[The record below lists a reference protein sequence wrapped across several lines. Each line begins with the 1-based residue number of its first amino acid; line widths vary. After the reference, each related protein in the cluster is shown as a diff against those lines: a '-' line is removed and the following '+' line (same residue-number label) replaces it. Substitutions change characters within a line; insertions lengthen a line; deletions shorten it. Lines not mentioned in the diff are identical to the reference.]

1 MASKQDK
8 FFFGNLIRAAESSC
22 RSAAYLV
29 SCLEAFEV
37 SRMGDMLETM
47 HGYEHQ
53 GDETRHEMSAA
64 LARAFVTPVDR
75 EDLDLL
81 SHNID
86 DVTDCV
92 EDVLQ
97 TIYVNHITAIPDSIR
112 DFAGLISRACTV
124 MKEMLEEFENFKR
137 PARLHELVIR
147 LSDLEEEGDRMYL
160 QMKYDLLR
168 GEPDV
173 LAVISW
179 REILDKM
186 ENCLDTCEHVGDC
199 VGTVVMKN
207 S

>member
-8 FFFGNLIRAAESSC
+8 FFFRNLIAATDCSC
-22 RSAAYLV
+22 KSADYLV
-29 SCLEAFEV
+29 SCLEQFEGANI
-37 SRMGDMLETM
+37 RAMLDEM

-53 GDETRHEMSAA
+53 GDIQKHEMTAA
-64 LARAFVTPVDR
+64 LAKAFVTPIDR

-81 SHNID
+81 SRNID

-97 TIYVNHITAIPDSIR
+97 TIYVNHIQHIPEEIR
-112 DFAGLISRACTV
+112 TFAQLISRACQV
-124 MKEMLEEFENFKR
+124 MKQMVEEFENFRK
-137 PARLHELVIR
+137 PAKLHDLVIR
-147 LSDLEEEGDRMYL
+147 LSDLEEEGDRLYL
-160 QMKYDLLR
+160 QYKFNILKDCT
-168 GEPDV
+168 DV
-173 LAVISW
+173 LEIISW

-199 VGTVVMKN
+199 VDTVVMKN